1 MTEDFDAKLSYGSN
15 SLGSIVTLFR
25 EGIQG
30 DGGWMASIKGAGG
43 TCPSRNNG
51 GGLIQVRW
59 SFVAILLSQLYLKR
73 GQAKRWGKMVFSFR
87 RKEGRVFFSCVGR
100 GESGWRRVVKLVLD
114 KEGKL

>member
-1 MTEDFDAKLSYGSN
+1 MSHC
-15 SLGSIVTLFR
+15 LGKAYR
-25 EGIQG
+25 E
-30 DGGWMASIKGAGG
+30 MGAGWLPSKG
-43 TCPSRNNG
+43 QGGHVPSRNSG

-59 SFVAILLSQLYLKR
+59 SFVARLLSQLYLKR

>member
-59 SFVAILLSQLYLKR
+59 SFVAILLSQLILEKGGRRR
-73 GQAKRWGKMVFSFR
+73 GGVRWYSPL
-87 RKEGRVFFSCVGR
+87 EGRREGCSAPVWEGGDLVGGGIVNLIR
-100 GESGWRRVVKLVLD
+100 

>member
-1 MTEDFDAKLSYGSN
+1 M
-15 SLGSIVTLFR
+15 V
-25 EGIQG
+25 
-30 DGGWMASIKGAGG
+30 
-43 TCPSRNNG
+43 
-51 GGLIQVRW
+51 
-59 SFVAILLSQLYLKR
+59 LLLPYCYHSLYLKR